1 MAEIPEV
8 DGVQHRF
15 VHALGLRVHVAEAGP
30 ADAPPVLLL
39 HGWPQH
45 WYMWRR
51 MMDALGGELR
61 LLAPDLRGFGWT
73 DAPGHGYDGETMAR
87 DQVALLDALE
97 IDRVKVLGHDWGGWV
112 AFLIGLL
119 HPDRAERLMV
129 CNAPHPWPRP
139 SPRLVA
145 ETWRSWYAFG
155 MAMPGIGPALLER
168 TDFTKRALSPG
179 SLGGT
184 FTEDEVDL
192 YADGMRDPARARAAS
207 SLYRYYVRGF
217 GELLRGR
224 WRAYDLELP
233 TLLLFG
239 QRDFAIP
246 WRLVAGGDHERHA
259 PQLRVELVPDAGHF
273 IVDEKPEL
281 VVERAR
287 ELFARGGP

>member
-1 MAEIPEV
+1 VAEIPQV

-15 VHALGLRVHVAEAGP
+15 VDALGLRVHVAEAGP

-51 MMDALGGELR
+51 VMDALGGELR

-97 IDRVKVLGHDWGGWV
+97 IDRVKVVGHDWGGWV

-139 SPRLVA
+139 SPRLLA
-145 ETWRSWYAFG
+145 EGWRSWYAVCL
-155 MAMPGIGPALLER
+155 ATPGIGPALLER
-168 TDFTKRALSPG
+168 TEFTKRALSPDT
-179 SLGGT
+179 L
-184 FTEDEVDL
+184 EIEL
-192 YADGMRDPARARAAS
+192 YADSMREPARARAVS
-207 SLYRYYVRGF
+207 SLYRYYLRGF
-217 GELLRGR
+217 RELLRGR

-246 WRLVAGGDHERHA
+246 WRLVAGGGHERHA
-259 PQLRVELVPDAGHF
+259 PQLRVELAPDAGHF
-273 IVDEKPEL
+273 IVDEKPQL

-287 ELFARGGP
+287 ELFA